1 MARWGDIGRMVQNF
15 EHMNAKRMHDDT
27 RPKIRYL
34 LAGALVGGLAATVL
48 PWVAAMIISG
58 GWW

>member
-1 MARWGDIGRMVQNF
+1 MVQNF

-48 PWVAAMIISG
+48 PWVAAIVMSG
-58 GWW
+58 GW

>member
-1 MARWGDIGRMVQNF
+1 MARWGNIGRMVQNF

-34 LAGALVGGLAATVL
+34 LAGALVGALSATVL
-48 PWVAAMIISG
+48 PWAAAVIIAG
-58 GWW
+58 AW